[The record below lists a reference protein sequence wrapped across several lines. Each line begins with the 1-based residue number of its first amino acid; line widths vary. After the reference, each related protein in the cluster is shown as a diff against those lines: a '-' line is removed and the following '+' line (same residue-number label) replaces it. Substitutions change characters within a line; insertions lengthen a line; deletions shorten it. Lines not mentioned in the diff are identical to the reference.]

1 MKQIII
7 SLISSI
13 IPFLSFLLA
22 LLTFKKKIINKTK
35 EEGVNEGLILSDIRY
50 IKESVNRLEKTFTKA
65 DEDYRKLEIRI
76 TKLEEKMRKEN
87 EQWNY

>member
-1 MKQIII
+1 MKQIIV

-87 EQWNY
+87 E

>member
-50 IKESVNRLEKTFTKA
+50 IKESVSRLEKTFTKA

-76 TKLEEKMRKEN
+76 TKLEEKLRKEN
-87 EQWNY
+87 E

>member
-22 LLTFKKKIINKTK
+22 LLNFKKKFINKTK

-87 EQWNY
+87 E

>member
-50 IKESVNRLEKTFTKA
+50 IKESVNRLEKAFTKA

-76 TKLEEKMRKEN
+76 TKLEEKLRKEN
-87 EQWNY
+87 E

>member
-22 LLTFKKKIINKTK
+22 LLTFKKKFINKTK

-87 EQWNY
+87 E

>member
-87 EQWNY
+87 E